1 MMKFGI
7 ILILGL
13 MLTSCS
19 TPTVLYDY
27 DTSVDFQSYKT
38 YNIYPIQDSL
48 LTDLDQ
54 KAIVETLNDSLQS
67 YGLKEK
73 LIPDFRVNVYADQYQ
88 TISSNYSGV
97 QVGMFSGFAGLGANI
112 PVTAVKNQFSLTIEF
127 VDGLTKSLFWQ
138 AVVETSRAK
147 MNNQD
152 ERLILFDELIGAA
165 LKKYPGFY
173 PELVED

>member
-1 MMKFGI
+1 MKFGI
-7 ILILGL
+7 IAVFALILA
-13 MLTSCS
+13 SCS
-19 TPTVLYDY
+19 SPTVLYDY
-27 DTSVDFQSYKT
+27 DSTVNFQSYKT

-48 LTDLDQ
+48 LTASDQ

-88 TISSNYSGV
+88 TVSSNYTGV
-97 QVGMFSGFAGLGANI
+97 QVGMFSGFAGLGASI
-112 PVTAVKNQFSLTIEF
+112 PATAVKNKFSLTIEF

-138 AVVETSRAK
+138 AVVETSQSK
-147 MNNQD
+147 MNNQE
-152 ERLILFDELIGAA
+152 ERLLLFDELISAA